1 MCKAVKKFDSR
12 ILYKMEI
19 DKLVGKDFYLRIIIL
34 DDVTEEYVSWLNDKE
49 VNQYLDCRFDIA
61 TIDSVREY
69 VQSIDNETN
78 FLFGIFKINASDNDQ
93 HIGNIRIEVNN
104 HHNTAYLGYLVGD
117 KNYWGTSASTESI
130 ILLLDFAFN
139 ELKVRKLWGS
149 AYLANIGSIFTLK
162 TLGFKQ
168 EGRLRKH
175 VIVGNRITDLI
186 YLSMLKSEWLHRE
199 SILKKRLN
207 L

>member
-1 MCKAVKKFDSR
+1 
-12 ILYKMEI
+12 MEI
-19 DKLVGKDFYLRIIIL
+19 EKLVGKDFYLRVITL
-34 DDVTEEYVSWLNDKE
+34 DDITDKYVSWLNDKE
-49 VNQYLDCRFDIA
+49 VNQYLDCRFDVA
-61 TIDSVREY
+61 TIGSVQEY

-78 FLFGIFKINASDNDQ
+78 FLFGIFKIKASGNDQ
-93 HIGNIRIEVNN
+93 HIGNIRIEINKY
-104 HHNTAYLGYLVGD
+104 HNTAYLGCLVGD
-117 KNYWGTSASTESI
+117 KNYWGTSALTESL
-130 ILLLDFAFN
+130 ILLLGFAFN

-149 AYLANIGSIFTLK
+149 AYLANISSIFTLK

-186 YLSMLKSEWLHRE
+186 YLSMFKSEWVHRE
-199 SILKKRLN
+199 SNLKRRLS